1 MGILY
6 PQAFRLDFQLLNHS
20 LIKLLRHCRL
30 VQEYHQ
36 NSTESSK
43 KPREVM
49 HFQPVENG
57 SAESHLEEGHVI
69 AVDMDPAPPHQDPLD
84 DVFGADSPPHHDR
97 LSDHQHASHPSDMR
111 RLETDH
117 TTAGYREGLTAAK
130 ASSVQAGFDEGFSL
144 GAALGQVAGQILGT
158 IEGVEEALR
167 GTDQVEAST
176 SVTAL
181 LAEARDELKLER
193 LFAAEYW
200 APDGNWKYDV
210 KSRETAAS
218 GNGEGEVL
226 FDDVAAQHPLVS
238 RWIAIVDGLV
248 ETWQIDR
255 TVLEDESEPRI
266 DAAGPETNTAPVTSS
281 AAAAPKK
288 ALDW

>member
-1 MGILY
+1 
-6 PQAFRLDFQLLNHS
+6 
-20 LIKLLRHCRL
+20 
-30 VQEYHQ
+30 
-36 NSTESSK
+36 
-43 KPREVM
+43 M
-49 HFQPVENG
+49 HFQPIENG
-57 SAESHLEEGHVI
+57 SAESHPEEGHVI
-69 AVDMDPAPPHQDPLD
+69 AVEMDPAPHQDPLD

-97 LSDHQHASHPSDMR
+97 VLDHQHTSHPSDMR

-167 GTDQVEAST
+167 GTDQVETSAS
-176 SVTAL
+176 VAAL
-181 LAEARDELKLER
+181 LAEAREELRVER

-210 KSRETAAS
+210 KSRGDHS
-218 GNGEGEVL
+218 GDDEGDVL

-238 RWIAIVDGLV
+238 RWIAIVDGLL

-255 TVLEDESEPRI
+255 AVLEDESEPRV
-266 DAAGPETNTAPVTSS
+266 DAAGAETSAAPSAAS
-281 AAAAPKK
+281 AAAAPKQ